1 MTTKSASGPAPSGHR
16 LPKAL
21 GAVALSAGLMSGGYG
36 AAWAATA
43 HSSVAATGGGPAGGS
58 SHPGPGTPPSPPAAP
73 LGGSSPAP
81 PKGPPP
87 GPPGPGPGPG
97 FLTAIATNSLTVEGR
112 DGRSVTVSTTTS
124 TRYREGGARIAR
136 TALMVGDPL
145 RIASVASSSTS
156 SSAPVASEV
165 DLVRARIRGLVVS
178 VSGSDITID
187 DFSGFQRTVMT
198 SSSTSYTDG
207 GKSASGVKVG
217 QVVTALGTVGSD
229 HATLD
234 AEAIEIGPP
243 GPPPPPSPGPAPSQ
257 GSVAPS
263 HKG

>member
-1 MTTKSASGPAPSGHR
+1 MTTKSAIGLAPARHR

-36 AAWAATA
+36 VAWAATA
-43 HSSVAATGGGPAGGS
+43 HSSVAATGGG
-58 SHPGPGTPPSPPAAP
+58 SHPGPGGTPPSPPAAP
-73 LGGSSPAP
+73 PGGSSPAP

-87 GPPGPGPGPG
+87 GPGPGPG
-97 FLTAIATNSLTVEGR
+97 FLTAITANSLTVEGP
-112 DGRSVTVSTTTS
+112 DGRSVTVTTAAS
-124 TRYREGGARIAR
+124 TRYREGGASIAL

-145 RIASVASSSTS
+145 RIASVASSSAS

-165 DLVRARIRGLVVS
+165 DLVRARITGLVVS

-187 DFSGFQRTVMT
+187 DFNGFQRTVMT

-207 GKSASGVKVG
+207 GKSASGVKTG

-229 HATLD
+229 HVTLD

-243 GPPPPPSPGPAPSQ
+243 GPPPSSPPGPAPSQ
-257 GSVAPS
+257 GSVGPS